1 VDCERDKQHVLAL
14 VAEPHGKK
22 NWWIVDQ
29 RGHRMSIAPK
39 DISWVL
45 PGTQYTA
52 ADLDRFLQT
61 AASDGGDLSLL
72 EIAWAVAVD
81 EGAGKS
87 YSLAEM
93 SELLF
98 DSSTP
103 LSQYTTYHMLLK
115 DAVYFKQAKGP
126 LLYEPRT
133 ADAVA
138 AAQAVAA
145 AAAAK
150 LAAQAAHAS
159 SDYLCAEKERELRRE
174 RGKPFLAYIKGACIL
189 SLCMA
194 KQGKDCQKA
203 KRITLRLSRH

>member
-1 VDCERDKQHVLAL
+1 
-14 VAEPHGKK
+14 
-22 NWWIVDQ
+22 
-29 RGHRMSIAPK
+29 MSIAPK

-87 YSLAEM
+87 YTLADM
-93 SELLF
+93 SVLLF

-115 DAVYFKQAKGP
+115 DAVYFKQVGRGTRIGDAHMQLCLWSLEGRLSHEVRGSVGLECAHLQWVSLTICEP
-126 LLYEPRT
+126 LL
-133 ADAVA
+133 
-138 AAQAVAA
+138 
-145 AAAAK
+145 
-150 LAAQAAHAS
+150 S
-159 SDYLCAEKERELRRE
+159 S
-174 RGKPFLAYIKGACIL
+174 
-189 SLCMA
+189 
-194 KQGKDCQKA
+194 
-203 KRITLRLSRH
+203 